1 MAATAN
7 YLAFD
12 LGASSGRAMLGAFDG
27 KRLSLEEIHRF
38 QNGPVAIGGNLYW
51 NAFALFDEIKAG
63 IARCSE
69 RGIKLDAV
77 GIDTWG
83 VDFALL
89 ARGGAPLEMP
99 RHYRDP
105 RTAGQMDRAFERVPR
120 EQIYA
125 STGIQFMALNTLYQ
139 LLAVAGSPARLLDV
153 ADRLLFMPDL
163 FAYWLTGEAKS
174 ERSVAST
181 SQMMNA
187 RSGRWDVELLEKLGL
202 PARLLPPIQETGSVG
217 GALLRGVSDEVGQ
230 AGTPVIYTASHDT
243 AGAVAAVPATGRNW
257 AYISSG
263 TWSLVGVELA
273 SPLINADALA
283 ANFTNEAGVAGTI
296 RFLRNATGLWLV
308 QECRRTW
315 AAQGRAYSHEQLAQ
329 LAGDAPALRS
339 FVDPDD
345 PRFVE
350 PGDMPARI
358 RAACKHTGQPVPDS
372 PGEVVR
378 CALESLALKYRSVLE
393 TLEGLIGRTIE
404 VVHLVGGGVRNEL
417 LNQFTAN
424 ATGRPVIAGPAEATA
439 AGNVMVQAIAQGR
452 VRSVAELRQVVATS
466 SELKRYEPQQ
476 VEQWLAG
483 FGRFDSVLCE

>member
-1 MAATAN
+1 MTATAN

-12 LGASSGRAMLGAFDG
+12 LGASGGRAMLGVFDG
-27 KRLSLEEIHRF
+27 ERVSLEEIRRF
-38 QNGPVAIGGNLYW
+38 PNGPAAIGGSLYW

-63 IARCSE
+63 IAHCGA
-69 RGIKLDAV
+69 RGIKLDGI

-89 ARGGAPLEMP
+89 ARKGELLEMP

-105 RTAGQMDRAFERVPR
+105 RTAGQMERAFERVPR

-125 STGIQFMALNTLYQ
+125 ATGIQFMPLNTLYQ
-139 LLAVAGSPARLLDV
+139 LLAIAGSPACLLDV

-163 FAYWLTGEAKS
+163 FAYWLTGVAKS

-187 RSGRWDVELLEKLGL
+187 RSGRWDVALLEKVGL
-202 PARLLPPIQETGSVG
+202 PARILPPIQETGTVG

-263 TWSLVGVELA
+263 TWSLVGVELP

-283 ANFTNEAGVAGTI
+283 ANFTNEAGVAGTV

-315 AAQGRAYSHEQLAQ
+315 AAQGRPYSHEQLAH
-329 LAGDAPALRS
+329 LAGDAPPLRS
-339 FVDPDD
+339 FVNPDD
-345 PRFVE
+345 LRFVE
-350 PGDMPARI
+350 PGDIPARI
-358 RAACKHTGQPVPDS
+358 RMACQHTGQPVPES
-372 PGEVVR
+372 PGEVIR

-393 TLEGLIGRTIE
+393 TLEGLIGRRIE
-404 VVHLVGGGVRNEL
+404 VIHLVGGGVRNEL
-417 LNQFTAN
+417 LNQFAAN
-424 ATGRPVIAGPAEATA
+424 ATGRPVIAGPAEAAA
-439 AGNVMVQAIAQGR
+439 AGNIMVQAMAQGC
-452 VRSVAELRQVVATS
+452 VRSVEELRQVVAAS
-466 SELKRYEPQQ
+466 SEMRSYEPQQ
-476 VEQWLAG
+476 VEQWLTA
-483 FGRFDSVLCE
+483 FERFDSLLHE